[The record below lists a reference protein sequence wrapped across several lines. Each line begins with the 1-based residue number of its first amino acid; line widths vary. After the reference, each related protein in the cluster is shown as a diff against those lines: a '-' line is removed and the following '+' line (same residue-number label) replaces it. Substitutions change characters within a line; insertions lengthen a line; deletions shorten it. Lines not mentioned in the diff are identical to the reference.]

1 MRRRDGRRIAA
12 RMVVWAVTVVSLVL
26 GCGGESI
33 PIGGCTPGAT
43 QACVCASGAM
53 GAQSCNASG
62 AGFDACVCTARD
74 AGASARCGDGTCNG
88 TETCS
93 SCGVDCGACASA
105 RCGDGTCNGAETCTT
120 CSDDCG
126 ACAARCG
133 DGTCNGSETC
143 TSCSDDCGAC
153 ETMCMACA
161 QDVDCPSGFRCGQR
175 RCDGA
180 RSCYSASVT
189 SCAVV
194 GGVRCPAVAAY
205 NICTSAASAM
215 PSECGPFAVCMAF
228 GDGRR
233 FCARGCTADADCPS
247 PPSDSPSVRV
257 CDTNTSR
264 CYLRCGGPGQCPYGL
279 ACSRYSDGSY
289 GYCS

>member
-1 MRRRDGRRIAA
+1 MCAE
-12 RMVVWAVTVVSLVL
+12 
-26 GCGGESI
+26 GGL
-33 PIGGCTPGAT
+33 
-43 QACVCASGAM
+43 M
-53 GAQSCNASG
+53 GAQTCNATGSG
-62 AGFDACVCTARD
+62 YSTCGPCTT
-74 AGASARCGDGTCNG
+74 ARCGDGTCNAMETCSSCAADCGTCMARCGDATCNG

-93 SCGVDCGACASA
+93 SCAADCGACVA
-105 RCGDGTCNGAETCTT
+105 TP
-120 CSDDCG
+120 
-126 ACAARCG
+126 RCG

-143 TSCSDDCGAC
+143 STCSDDCGVCAPRCGDGSCNGSETCTTCGADCGVC

-180 RSCYSASVT
+180 RSCYSATVT

-194 GGVRCPAVAAY
+194 GGVRCPPTSAY
-205 NICTSAASAM
+205 NLCTSDAAAM
-215 PSECGPFAVCMAF
+215 PSECGAFAVCMAY

-233 FCARGCTADADCPS
+233 FCSRRCTTNLDCPT
-247 PPSDSPSVRV
+247 PPTGSTTVPV

-264 CYLRCGGPGQCPYGL
+264 CYLRCDAPGACPYGL
-279 ACSRYSDGSY
+279 SCFRYANGTY